1 MSEHTALGYSMRGC
15 RSAGVDLAQSSP
27 SKLLK
32 NTEAYLKSLDARE
45 SSLSQDFH
53 QSATDSAAVHSSTL
67 TQSIELNQLPTAAG
81 AEPEASMDRDE
92 AIFLPRDRTELRPGM
107 IDEPPLSILNRLSD
121 NQTESGRYRSAD
133 HEYNADI
140 ESLVHDQSEIGSIF
154 SEGSILSSQSSQS
167 EITSIAVSELAETSD
182 RQ

>member
-1 MSEHTALGYSMRGC
+1 
-15 RSAGVDLAQSSP
+15 
-27 SKLLK
+27 
-32 NTEAYLKSLDARE
+32 
-45 SSLSQDFH
+45 
-53 QSATDSAAVHSSTL
+53 
-67 TQSIELNQLPTAAG
+67 
-81 AEPEASMDRDE
+81 MDRDE